1 MNEEVTA
8 LFDRGA
14 WLEPTDGKVA
24 YRSRR
29 VPDADQS
36 AHWTR
41 RYTRASLEELA
52 ECSTVA
58 IIPASLGYVV
68 LDIDNAD
75 LQAETETLLVEHGI
89 DYGRAR
95 SQSGKYHVLIPW
107 DDKNGEWTNGK
118 LEIDGELLGDV
129 RHAGGVVLIHDID
142 AWLETECKPSK
153 PQAIRSALGTLG
165 AHLKGQRAI
174 SGTRYAAKTETDF
187 QREVEPLI
195 AACLRPAYEIKDG
208 DRQTCLMHA
217 VSNQPLL
224 AGHYAQVAAGKGL
237 DTREIEKTLGPK
249 IEWGR
254 QRGKHLLRHADREWD
269 PTSIAFA
276 TAQCPLPVGVHG
288 KQWYRWSADGWQKAD
303 DADIIAWLRMWFF
316 ELADHGMLEPRPD
329 GTRMVNPKDKLS
341 NFGTLLKQLAYH
353 RPITPNDDPLKVG
366 LPDNKVLCLETGAIQ
381 AGRYSDY
388 MVRRI
393 AVVPAPGP
401 HPVWDDLISGL
412 PHEQREWVRAWIK
425 YCLCGHMQH
434 QYFVFAQ
441 GPAGTGK
448 STFAKTILRML
459 GDYGTASSADN
470 FSKNASGRHP
480 TWLVHLCNS
489 RFGLVEEV
497 RPGDFSPM
505 LKSLASGDRI
515 SGRGMHQDEAE
526 LQPHCKLI
534 LTGNQRPTFPP
545 GDGIKRR
552 MALLE
557 FDKRPERPDTQID
570 QKLGAE
576 LPHILHWAI
585 TATVGVTPLPQSVQ
599 DAVALYEQAIDHAG
613 QGVLDHI
620 VFTAGKKMTPA
631 EIAQHL
637 HMHDRTGRDKPYG
650 ESFITETMKRLGFK
664 QGQTT
669 RNGRSVPAFEV
680 QPAGDRPGG
689 GVEVN
694 QQILAGLQAS
704 DTDG

>member
-1 MNEEVTA
+1 MIEEITA

-41 RYTRASLEELA
+41 RYTRAGLDELT

-58 IIPASLGYVV
+58 IVPASLGYVV

-118 LEIDGELLGDV
+118 LEIDGVPLGDV
-129 RHAGGVVLIHDID
+129 RHAGGVVLIHDVD

-165 AHLKGQRAI
+165 AHLKGQRA
-174 SGTRYAAKTETDF
+174 SGGARYAAKTETDF

-208 DRQTCLMHA
+208 DRQTSLMHA

-224 AGHYAQVAAGKGL
+224 AEYYAQEAARKGL
-237 DTREIEKTLGPK
+237 DPREIERTLPPK

-254 QRGKHLLRHADREWD
+254 QRGKHLLRHADRGWD

-276 TAQCPLPVGVHG
+276 TAQCPLPVAAHG
-288 KQWYRWSADGWQKAD
+288 KQWYRWSPDGWQKAD
-303 DADIIAWLRMWFF
+303 DANIIAWLRMWFF

-341 NFGTLLKQLAYH
+341 NFGTLQKQLAYH
-353 RPITPNDDPLKVG
+353 RPIVPNDNPMQVG
-366 LPDNKVLCLETGAIQ
+366 LPGNAILDLETGTVR
-381 AGRYSDY
+381 AGGYHDY
-388 MVRRI
+388 MTRRI
-393 AVVPAPGP
+393 AVAPEQGS

-412 PHEQREWVRAWIK
+412 PEDQREWVRAWIK

-448 STFAKTILRML
+448 STFAKTVLRLL
-459 GDYGTASSADN
+459 GDYGTASSASN
-470 FSKNASGRHP
+470 FGKLAGNRHP
-480 TWLVHLCNS
+480 TWLMALCKA
-489 RFGLVEEV
+489 RFAVVEEV
-497 RPGDFSPM
+497 QPGDFSPV

-515 SGRGMHQDEAE
+515 SGRGMQQDEQE
-526 LQPHCKLI
+526 LEPHCKLI

-557 FDKRPERPDTQID
+557 FDKVPERPDVTID
-570 QKLGAE
+570 AKLDGE
-576 LPHILHWAI
+576 LPHILHWAL
-585 TATVGVTPLPQSVQ
+585 TAEVAVTPLPASVQ
-599 DAVALYEQAIDHAG
+599 EAVDQYEQEIDHLG
-613 QGVLDHI
+613 RGLQTYLEY
-620 VFTAGKKMTPA
+620 TPSKWMTVE
-631 EIAQHL
+631 EIADVL
-637 HMHDRTGRDKPYG
+637 HHNDVGHRDRPYSPAG
-650 ESFITETMKRLGFK
+650 VTQAMKRLGYK
-664 QGQTT
+664 QGQVT
-669 RNGRSVPAFEV
+669 RGRGPKHIGFQV
-680 QPAGDRPGG
+680 QPAGASP
-689 GVEVN
+689 GVEDVEAR
-694 QQILAGLQAS
+694 LV
-704 DTDG
+704 D